1 VDASW
6 IANTSC
12 YHTQTTGSQEPKAL
26 DKRLIQRILVSYGEL
41 DLATDIGLIE
51 EMLAAAQT
59 DDGKLNLE
67 AFSKCL
73 THDVQL
79 YDIRNE
85 TRLTTNYDD
94 VFLTKNQRD
103 DWDDGDEVARKIA
116 EERKSMSKA
125 LKLRF
130 TAPALD
136 MVAET
141 YRSKT

>member
-1 VDASW
+1 VDTSW

-79 YDIRNE
+79 YDLLRITTMSFSPRITE
-85 TRLTTNYDD
+85 TTGMMVMRWLERLQ
-94 VFLTKNQRD
+94 KN
-103 DWDDGDEVARKIA
+103 A
-116 EERKSMSKA
+116 KA
-125 LKLRF
+125 
-130 TAPALD
+130 
-136 MVAET
+136 
-141 YRSKT
+141 